1 MPRKPKQ
8 PHDSLPR
15 IRCDFNSVG
24 WSGEED
30 DECYYSFDDKALT
43 SARARDGMRVFI
55 FEDGEGGL
63 IMGCQAE
70 VESYSHPVTGQ
81 NKWRL
86 RPIHE
91 TGFLG

>member
-1 MPRKPKQ
+1 MPKKPKP
-8 PHDSLPR
+8 PHQALPR

-30 DECYYSFDDKALT
+30 DECYYSFDEKAL
-43 SARARDGMRVFI
+43 AAHRPRDGMRVFI
-55 FEDGEGGL
+55 FEDGQNGL

-70 VESYSHPVTGQ
+70 LDTYNHPVTGQ
-81 NKWRL
+81 SKWRL